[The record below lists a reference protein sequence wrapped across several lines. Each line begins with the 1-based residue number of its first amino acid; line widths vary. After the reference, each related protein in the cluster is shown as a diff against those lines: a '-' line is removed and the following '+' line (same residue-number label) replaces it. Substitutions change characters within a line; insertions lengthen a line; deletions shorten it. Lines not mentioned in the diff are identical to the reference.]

1 VLVVIRPESVLIA
14 AVVLDMSLSKVYSF
28 PPLNTLVATV
38 FAASRSAFATTILEV
53 EVTSELVTKKMEE
66 TEEIS
71 AVSVIRF
78 WKRKLL
84 PTMEPVFRT
93 KFSLAIF
100 CTLMVEKTPLFAVK
114 EDRVGFLLLNTD
126 VSRLF
131 VLICLSV
138 IL

>member
-1 VLVVIRPESVLIA
+1 
-14 AVVLDMSLSKVYSF
+14 
-28 PPLNTLVATV
+28 LNTLVATV
-38 FAASRSAFATTILEV
+38 FAASRSASARTILEE
-53 EVTSELVTKKMEE
+53 EVTSELVIKKMEE
-66 TEEIS
+66 TDEIR
-71 AVSVIRF
+71 AISVVRF

-84 PTMEPVFRT
+84 PTIEPEFRT

-114 EDRVGFLLLNTD
+114 EDRAGFLLLKTD

-131 VLICLSV
+131 VLICRSV